1 MDKRPR
7 TKRSTRA
14 LKLKL
19 YEPPTAAL
27 STQAGA
33 QPVFRLVDPPEEYDR
48 DGDRMAAGALRLPP
62 EETDVPLF
70 WDHSHQ
76 DPFAASR
83 LPVGRARIWWEDG
96 EPLMSPVFDGVGEL
110 SKLCAEKVQAG
121 TLRACSIGY
130 LTLSAC
136 PNERGGEDVQEAEL
150 LEVSITG
157 IPAKRSAQRLK
168 SMATPE
174 EVQQTFEQMAKDI
187 AETKAMVAEVKELV
201 AKLAPASEET
211 KNEGG
216 EEGEEE
222 GDGAEGEDAVTKYFR
237 GLVTKKK

>member
-1 MDKRPR
+1 MDRRPR
-7 TKRSTRA
+7 SNRNTRA

-19 YEPPTAAL
+19 YEPPASAPP
-27 STQAGA
+27 A
-33 QPVFRLVDPPEEYDR
+33 QPSAPPVFRLVDPPEEYDR

-62 EETDVPLF
+62 GETDVPLF
-70 WDHSHQ
+70 WDHSHK
-76 DPFAASR
+76 DPSATSR
-83 LPVGRARIWWEDG
+83 LPVGRARIWWEGG

-130 LTLSAC
+130 LTLSAR
-136 PNERGGEDVQEAEL
+136 PSERGGEDVQEAEL

-157 IPAKRSAQRLK
+157 ISAKRSAQRLK
-168 SMATPE
+168 SMSTPE

-187 AETKAMVAEVKELV
+187 AETKAMVAEVKALV

-211 KNEGG
+211 KSEGG
-216 EEGEEE
+216 EEGQE
-222 GDGAEGEDAVTKYFR
+222 GDGAAEGEDAVTKYFR
-237 GLVTKKK
+237 SLVTKKQ

>member
-1 MDKRPR
+1 MDRRPR

-19 YEPPTAAL
+19 FEPTAPA
-27 STQAGA
+27 QANTPA
-33 QPVFRLVDPPEEYDR
+33 VFRLVDPPEEYDR
-48 DGDRMAAGALRLPP
+48 DGDRMAAGALRLPVG
-62 EETDVPLF
+62 EVDVPLF

-76 DPFAASR
+76 DVTAASR
-83 LPVGRARIWWEDG
+83 LPVGRARIWFEGG

-110 SKLCAEKVQAG
+110 SQLCAEKVQAG

-130 LTLSAC
+130 LTLSAR
-136 PNERGGEDVQEAEL
+136 PNSRGGEDVQEAEL

-174 EVQQTFEQMAKDI
+174 EVQQAFEQMGKDI
-187 AETKAMVAEVKELV
+187 AEVKAMVTELV
-201 AKLAPASEET
+201 AMVTKLAPPDEAAKGADGEPTEEPP
-211 KNEGG
+211 
-216 EEGEEE
+216 
-222 GDGAEGEDAVTKYFR
+222 AEGEDAVTKYFR
-237 GLVTKKK
+237 SLVTKGGK